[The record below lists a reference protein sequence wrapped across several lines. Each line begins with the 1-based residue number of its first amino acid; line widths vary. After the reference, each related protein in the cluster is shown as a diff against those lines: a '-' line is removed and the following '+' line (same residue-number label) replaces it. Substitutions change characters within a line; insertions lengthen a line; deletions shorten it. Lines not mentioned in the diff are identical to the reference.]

1 MTSENYRNE
10 RSYQKY
16 FMEGVYNLSGWKPFL
31 HHLKGYYASHDKF
44 RTIVDDHYEHQLSM
58 KHYYVNLV
66 LVTED
71 CHTEVVENLRVEENS
86 REREERYQAMLLSGQ
101 TLGVEELYRDLNR
114 SEEAGWISITGRAG
128 TGKTT
133 LLQYISH
140 CWGAERKGA
149 WHNRFDFVFR
159 VQLNLLKGYTD
170 KKDLTTL
177 EMLRQIILESFEK
190 TDGYDEVL
198 SKANIDGCL
207 KEKSFRNRSLLLLDG
222 FDEIQGLYNDN
233 HKHIK
238 DFIDD
243 VMRQFPN
250 GIMATRPDVLPKTLL
265 TKFKHQ
271 YENVGFSVDNV
282 YQYVDKYFQVDEL
295 EHKES
300 LLAALHAN
308 PEMVSLAQV
317 PIHAHILCLI
327 WKGNAEKLS
336 NTHLTMT
343 QLYHELM
350 LWLIKRY
357 CYKFKALTERSPE
370 QLFKICAQEI
380 STLCEIAYNAFVDN
394 SVQFIKGDFI
404 QEQVK
409 SSSFMD
415 VLSKQFGVLRAFNE
429 KEMGYAEYYYF
440 IHLTCQE
447 FFVAL
452 YIAKH
457 LSVKP
462 SPHRQQE
469 IERRQKVLSLVQE
482 IAKNR
487 DIRRYEIIWIFLA
500 GLVSSVPEYAKGAD
514 CFWDA
519 IIEFPTENVQALTF
533 HPHLNILKSKQ
544 RLCREAFLTLRHN
557 NSISMPQRLSELRTR
572 FQHLHLW
579 QGVQQTEALMRTW
592 HKDDTDS
599 VAAKTYQNIQQQYQ
613 TDALALGFGT
623 KPAVSLPT
631 FMMKMPVYR
640 QSVVDLLEKCE
651 DISKNVRVTKALG
664 LGYLGVKDPAI
675 IQDLLQDL
683 LRNENWSV
691 RLNATRALGQLGVK
705 DPAIIQDLRDLL
717 KDKEWPVRKE
727 AAIALGELRVKDPV
741 IIQDLRDLL
750 KDKEWPVHSYAVL
763 ALAKSGVKDPDII
776 QYLRDLL
783 KDKDACVS
791 GYAAHTLGQLGA
803 KAPAIIQDLRYL
815 LKDKEVFV
823 RGAAA
828 HALGQLGVKDPAI
841 IQDLRYLLKNKD
853 EYVRRDAAHALGQLG
868 VKDPAI
874 IQDLRY
880 LLKDKEEFVRKEA
893 AIALGELRAKDPA
906 IIQDLRYLLKDKEW
920 PVRCD
925 AAVALG
931 QLGVK
936 DPAIIQDLRYLLK
949 DKEEFVRR
957 DAAVAL
963 GQLGVKDPAII
974 QDLRYL
980 LKDEDRFV
988 RRDAAVALGQ
998 LGVKDPATIQDLR
1011 YLLKDKEEFVR
1022 RNAAHVLGQ
1031 LGVKD
1036 PAIIQD
1042 LQDLSHDKEK
1052 SVRGASIEALKYL
1065 NALTLEMCLELLK
1078 IETTAKIY
1086 IEIYI
1091 ALLRIKP
1098 EHYAPFLANNTH
1110 PDLVYLFIS
1119 ALYFQGAVLVQK
1131 EGQLFLNDT
1140 LLTADPG
1147 MIQSLYSAAEWFT
1160 DAMNEYSESIQS
1172 MRLPIEA
1179 PSITSVLTE
1188 DFLTIDLPID
1198 ELSELQQWK
1207 ATIEPSFSI
1216 LSYRVAIMEQDITLI
1231 KKELDRIGQ
1240 KMESDWERAQEALTG
1255 EDVAYIKTFKKHLV
1269 QMYIIAT
1276 VAASGEVQ
1284 TTLTATT
1291 SSVVTVLD
1299 TIAGLV
1305 PWGGEAVEILSSLIQ
1320 TIDLKIKQKRM
1331 ERITHLGDTPEE
1343 VAKMATILGQR
1354 LLHCLEIEHYVQ
1366 DGRIAR
1372 LFNTLSVLTQ
1382 KYQDGFYNTLFSVL
1396 TQNKTETTLSSP
1408 SDMEIRAKNDAQL
1421 LLSAIMEKDV
1431 PHVQENQVDI
1441 DCLFLYSA
1449 PLLTVIEQIFDR
1461 MKTQYC
1467 NKHRYKLADIE
1478 IKRKAEFCAAVANQC
1493 QEQAH
1498 NAAAHIEDAAK
1509 RAVFIEKLATEFNS
1523 HRNPLYQSKALNTWS
1538 VFGKTTTLSIN
1549 KDILDPKIMAAT
1561 YTNALIK

>member
-16 FMEGVYNLSGWKPFL
+16 FMEGVYNLSGWSPFL

-114 SEEAGWISITGRAG
+114 SEEAGWISIKGRAG

-190 TDGYDEVL
+190 TNGYDEVL
-198 SKANIDGCL
+198 SKDNIDGCL
-207 KEKSFRNRSLLLLDG
+207 KEKSFRNRILLLLDG

-250 GIMATRPDVLPKTLL
+250 GMMATRPDVLPKTLL

-350 LWLIKRY
+350 LWLMKRY
-357 CYKFKALTERSPE
+357 CYKFKSLTEKSPK
-370 QLFKICAQEI
+370 QLFSICAQEI
-380 STLCEIAYNAFVDN
+380 TTLCEIAYNAFVDN
-394 SVQFIKGDFI
+394 NVQFIKGDFI

-514 CFWDA
+514 YFWDA
-519 IIEFPTENVQALTF
+519 IIEFPKEDVQALTF
-533 HPHLNILKSKQ
+533 HPHLNTLKFKQ
-544 RLCREAFLTLRHN
+544 RLCREAFLTLRHHD
-557 NSISMPQRLSELRTR
+557 SIAMPQRLSELRTH
-572 FQHLHLW
+572 FQYLHLW

-592 HKDDTDS
+592 HDDTHS
-599 VAAKTYQNIQQQYQ
+599 VAAKAYQNIQQQYQ
-613 TDALALGFGT
+613 TDALALGFET

-651 DISKNVRVTKALG
+651 DISKNVRVTKALK
-664 LGYLGVKDPAI
+664 LGY
-675 IQDLLQDL
+675 
-683 LRNENWSV
+683 
-691 RLNATRALGQLGVK
+691 
-705 DPAIIQDLRDLL
+705 
-717 KDKEWPVRKE
+717 
-727 AAIALGELRVKDPV
+727 
-741 IIQDLRDLL
+741 
-750 KDKEWPVHSYAVL
+750 
-763 ALAKSGVKDPDII
+763 
-776 QYLRDLL
+776 
-783 KDKDACVS
+783 
-791 GYAAHTLGQLGA
+791 
-803 KAPAIIQDLRYL
+803 
-815 LKDKEVFV
+815 
-823 RGAAA
+823 
-828 HALGQLGVKDPAI
+828 
-841 IQDLRYLLKNKD
+841 
-853 EYVRRDAAHALGQLG
+853 
-868 VKDPAI
+868 
-874 IQDLRY
+874 
-880 LLKDKEEFVRKEA
+880 
-893 AIALGELRAKDPA
+893 
-906 IIQDLRYLLKDKEW
+906 
-920 PVRCD
+920 
-925 AAVALG
+925 
-931 QLGVK
+931 
-936 DPAIIQDLRYLLK
+936 
-949 DKEEFVRR
+949 
-957 DAAVAL
+957 
-963 GQLGVKDPAII
+963 
-974 QDLRYL
+974 
-980 LKDEDRFV
+980 
-988 RRDAAVALGQ
+988 
-998 LGVKDPATIQDLR
+998 
-1011 YLLKDKEEFVR
+1011 
-1022 RNAAHVLGQ
+1022 

-1052 SVRGASIEALKYL
+1052 SVCGASIEALKCL

-1078 IETTAKIY
+1078 NETTAKIY

-1098 EHYAPFLANNTH
+1098 AHYEPFLATNAH

-1179 PSITSVLTE
+1179 PSITNVLTE

-1231 KKELDRIGQ
+1231 KKELNRIGQ

-1255 EDVAYIKTFKKHLV
+1255 DDVAYIKTFKKHMV

-1305 PWGGEAVEILSSLIQ
+1305 PWGGGAVEILSSLIQ
-1320 TIDLKIKQKRM
+1320 NIDLQMKQKRM
-1331 ERITHLGDTPEE
+1331 ERITHLGDTPED

-1366 DGRIAR
+1366 DGRISR

-1431 PHVQENQVDI
+1431 PHVQENQVDV

-1478 IKRKAEFCAAVANQC
+1478 IKRKADFCAAVANQC

-1523 HRNPLYQSKALNTWS
+1523 HRNLLYQSKALNTWS